1 MNRNLAIFLKN
12 WLNYGYWKLPKNFHF
27 SSFNS
32 QFHFWLYINIYIYGQ
47 QKKGHQLSKVGQV
60 NSLFHGTPYTYRSLC
75 QTFETNHCGRLNLN
89 PDQVKFICFGHRER
103 DCTSGVVHSGIKFW
117 LKLDQYVSDI
127 WSTTCAY
134 DWWACF
140 MEVHASRWEV
150 VVGPRPHSKLWL

>member
-1 MNRNLAIFLKN
+1 MVIYK
-12 WLNYGYWKLPKNFHF
+12 Y
-27 SSFNS
+27 
-32 QFHFWLYINIYIYGQ
+32 IYICGQ

-60 NSLFHGTPYTYRSLC
+60 NSLFHGTPYTYGGLC
-75 QTFETNHCGRLNLN
+75 QTFDTNHCGRLNLN

-103 DCTSGVVHSGIKFW
+103 DCISGVVHSGIKFW

-140 MEVHASRWEV
+140 MEVMGMFHGSACIEMRSCSRSTTTFKWHIQI
-150 VVGPRPHSKLWL
+150 GMLDLKLSWGTHVS